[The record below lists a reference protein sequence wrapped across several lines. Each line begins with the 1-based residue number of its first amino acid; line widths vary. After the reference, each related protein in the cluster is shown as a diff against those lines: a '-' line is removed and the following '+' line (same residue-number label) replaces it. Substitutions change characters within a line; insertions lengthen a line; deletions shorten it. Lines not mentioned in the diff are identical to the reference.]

1 MRIRPGLINSIFLI
15 PLVLLL
21 SCGKKA
27 IELKF
32 AYLTGHKTTYRI
44 VSELNTR
51 TSTNEVTSAHTIK
64 LDALFSYTVDKI
76 LDNGDA
82 EISFSYDS
90 INYINTDNPEK
101 ADKIVKSLKNTT
113 LKLTIS
119 PYGDLDSASGYEG
132 IPQADLEDFN
142 LITLLFKAHPIFPR
156 QPVEIGR
163 KWDRQQEYPIENG
176 LAKGN
181 MLVYKRFS
189 IMDTISRDGFSVAR
203 INSEISMKFDIPPN
217 DCFSICQDGKERL
230 GLFGKGV
237 INFDMDKKEVAH
249 TSAAIFGKMIVML
262 KHPVT
267 GEPMKTRIELAQN
280 ITISRKP

>member
-1 MRIRPGLINSIFLI
+1 MQNRPRLIHSIFLI

-21 SCGKKA
+21 SCGKKT

-32 AYLTGHKTTYRI
+32 SYLAGHKTTYRV

-51 TSTNEVTSAHTIK
+51 TSTNEVTSAHTVK
-64 LDALFSYTVDKI
+64 LDALFSYTIDKI

-90 INYINTDNPEK
+90 INYLNTDSPEK
-101 ADKIVKSLKNTT
+101 ADKIVNSLKNTA

-119 PYGDLDSASGYEG
+119 PYGDIDTASGYEG
-132 IPQADLEDFN
+132 IPQMDMEDFN

-176 LAKGN
+176 LTSGN

-189 IMDTISRDGFSVAR
+189 IMDTLSKDGFPAAR
-203 INSEISMKFDIPPN
+203 IKSEISMKFDVPPN
-217 DCFSICQDGKERL
+217 DCFTILQDGQERL
-230 GLFGKGV
+230 GLFGNGV
-237 INFDMDKKEVAH
+237 IHFDMDKKEVAS

-280 ITISRKP
+280 ITMSRLP